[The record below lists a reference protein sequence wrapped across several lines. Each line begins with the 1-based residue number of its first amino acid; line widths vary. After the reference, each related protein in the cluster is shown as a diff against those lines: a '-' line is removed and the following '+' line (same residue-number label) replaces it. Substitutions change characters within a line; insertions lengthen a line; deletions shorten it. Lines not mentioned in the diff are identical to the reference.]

1 MREKASTHHQLK
13 THNSQLKTNYYPVF
27 LDLRGK
33 RCVVVG
39 GGQVALRKVEG
50 LAEAG
55 AAVTVI
61 APQVG
66 DMPDGVTVLRRA
78 YHSGDIDG
86 AMLVI
91 AATDDEQ
98 VNAQVAHEAEA
109 RSIWVNVVDDPPH
122 CTVVLPSVVRRGAL
136 CIAISTGGASPTF
149 ARQLRERLEGEFGPE
164 YGVLVD
170 FLRTLRN
177 AWEPRAKA
185 RHLPGAARK
194 RAWEQVLDLPL
205 LEWLRDGDVGKAE
218 RAAHEVLDMALGN
231 HG

>member
-1 MREKASTHHQLK
+1 MSEPQYSAAPR
-13 THNSQLKTNYYPVF
+13 YYPVF

-61 APQVG
+61 APQVAE
-66 DMPDGVTVLRRA
+66 MPAGVMVLQRA
-78 YHSGDIDG
+78 YQPGDIDG

-98 VNAQVAHEAEA
+98 VNALVAREAAE
-109 RSIWVNVVDDPPH
+109 RGIWVNVVDDPPH

-136 CIAISTGGASPTF
+136 CIAISTGGASPTL
-149 ARQLRERLEGEFGPE
+149 ARRLRERLEQEFGPE
-164 YGVLVD
+164 YGMLVEL
-170 FLRTLRN
+170 LRALRES
-177 AWEPRAKA
+177 WEPRAKA
-185 RHLPGAARK
+185 HNLPGSVRK

-205 LEWLRDGDVGKAE
+205 LDWLRAGEVAE
-218 RAAHEVLDMALGN
+218 AEQAANKVLNAMLGN